1 MWLQR
6 SGSAAFVLLVIFFFM
21 PKSAGGRTRE
31 NDDDDD
37 ASFADMATETT
48 LDGCAAGYQLL
59 KLVGYE

>member
-31 NDDDDD
+31 NDDDD